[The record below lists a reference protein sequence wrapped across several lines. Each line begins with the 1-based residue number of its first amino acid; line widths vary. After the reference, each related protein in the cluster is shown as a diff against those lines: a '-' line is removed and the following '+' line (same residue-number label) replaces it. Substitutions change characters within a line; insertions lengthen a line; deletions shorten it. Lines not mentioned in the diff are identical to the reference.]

1 MWDLARLQIVPG
13 IRIAAPRDAS
23 TLREEL
29 GDAIA
34 VNDGP
39 TVVRFPKGNVVEII
53 PAVRRTADGVDVL
66 REDRNHDVL
75 LVAVGAMAPLAL
87 DVADLLAAS
96 GIGSTVIDP
105 RWVVPV
111 ASSIVNFA
119 RDHRIVVS
127 IEDGIRVGGVGTRIR
142 QELRQAG
149 VDTGVDELGLP
160 DEFLEHD
167 TRGNIL
173 ARVGLTPDAIASKII
188 NQLSGSVVP
197 KAKPKKR

>member
-1 MWDLARLQIVPG
+1 
-13 IRIAAPRDAS
+13 
-23 TLREEL
+23 
-29 GDAIA
+29 
-34 VNDGP
+34 
-39 TVVRFPKGNVVEII
+39 
-53 PAVRRTADGVDVL
+53 
-66 REDRNHDVL
+66 
-75 LVAVGAMAPLAL
+75 
-87 DVADLLAAS
+87 
-96 GIGSTVIDP
+96 VI
-105 RWVVPV
+105 PV
-111 ASSIVNFA
+111 ASSIVDFA